1 MKQTS
6 SFRRFVCL
14 LLTLAMLLSLGT
26 TALAASPA
34 LLLHYDFA
42 GDEGT
47 AVSDKAG
54 SYDGTLTVSGS
65 GEARLVSGADR
76 DGGAAA
82 EFVRGS
88 AGQQGGYLEMPAKA
102 FADAGSE
109 LTLNLWVKL
118 DDLPNW
124 TQLLSIGTDNRH
136 YAVLAARGTP
146 VGKGVG
152 LTVAMMNGGAEQRI
166 AAPNG
171 VTAPTGEWAMVTYV
185 QSAGSAAL
193 YLNGQKLSTA
203 CYDAS
208 MNLADGS
215 E

>member
-82 EFVRGS
+82 
-88 AGQQGGYLEMPAKA
+88 
-102 FADAGSE
+102 
-109 LTLNLWVKL
+109 
-118 DDLPNW
+118 LPDSRAAIW
-124 TQLLSIGTDNRH
+124 KCLQRRLRMQALS
-136 YAVLAARGTP
+136 
-146 VGKGVG
+146 
-152 LTVAMMNGGAEQRI
+152 
-166 AAPNG
+166 
-171 VTAPTGEWAMVTYV
+171 
-185 QSAGSAAL
+185 
-193 YLNGQKLSTA
+193 
-203 CYDAS
+203 
-208 MNLADGS
+208 
-215 E
+215 